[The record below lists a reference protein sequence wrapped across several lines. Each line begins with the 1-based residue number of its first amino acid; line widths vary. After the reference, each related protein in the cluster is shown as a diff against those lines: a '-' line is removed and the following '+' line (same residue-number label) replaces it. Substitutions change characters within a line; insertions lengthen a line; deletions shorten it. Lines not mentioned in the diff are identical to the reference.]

1 MKKLF
6 LFVFCVLMLFGC
18 VPVVKNKETERI
30 ELGQTEF
37 DGMKITFYKDATYF
51 EVGYASATSSK
62 LYYCI
67 EGLPL
72 NYSDYSADVV
82 SKDKSTRFYADLYGN
97 VEVFDESGHLIPYT
111 EEIRYED
118 HVIYVYQLKNDQ
130 KYYAKPVGNPDY
142 VIMGCEPRGNGY
154 TCATQYHFTYEEIMS
169 EIDQWKRL
177 ESYKDYVDYADLEMF
192 ISMTSQKHEI
202 GGNLKCYDY
211 YKAELE
217 NGNWIVSVVS
227 DESNYYLLDTDQV
240 ETLKGM
246 LK

>member
-6 LFVFCVLMLFGC
+6 LFVFCVLVLFGC
-18 VPVVKNKETERI
+18 VPVEKNKETEHS

-37 DGMKITFYKDATYF
+37 DGKKIIFYKDTTYF
-51 EVGYASATSSK
+51 EVGDASATSSN

-72 NYSDYSADVV
+72 KYSDYSADVV

-118 HVIYVYQLKNDQ
+118 HIIYVYQLKNDQ

-142 VIMGCEPRGNGY
+142 GLRGCVRSANGY
-154 TCATQYHFTYEEIMS
+154 SCSIEYDFTYEDLMIES
-169 EIDQWKRL
+169 KQWQKI
-177 ESYKDYVDYADLEMF
+177 ESYKDYIDYYDLEMF
-192 ISMTSQKHEI
+192 ISVISLRHEI
-202 GGNLKCYDY
+202 GGNLKCYDF

-217 NGNWIVSVVS
+217 NGNWIVSVNS
-227 DESNYYLLDTDQV
+227 GESNYYLLDTDQV
-240 ETLKGM
+240 EKLKEM
-246 LK
+246 MK